1 MKHAVAYALIHH
13 DGKKTWKIKDL
24 SIFLRQYD
32 ECVEALREAVE
43 LWENKTIQGQEF
55 LHRGNRCKELAR
67 QALLHAT
74 VPHA

>member
-32 ECVEALREAVE
+32 ECVEALKLAIQEVQEA
-43 LWENKTIQGQEF
+43 G
-55 LHRGNRCKELAR
+55 GNRSIDLDGQWLSSAVAALA
-67 QALLHAT
+67 HAEA
-74 VPHA
+74 PHA